1 MIGRSHRNRGDY
13 VERSSEFADGSLSET
28 LKDVQSG
35 TLDINRAGVLY
46 GTPQKMLLLHLKT
59 LPAGKPASFKNKT

>member
-1 MIGRSHRNRGDY
+1 MTGRSHRNREDY
-13 VERSSEFADGSLSET
+13 GERSPEFADDSLSEA
-28 LKDVQSG
+28 LKDVQTG
-35 TLDINRAGVLY
+35 TLDINKAGVLY